1 MDGSQLI
8 TLLKYVAVLLAAIAI
23 GNWFLNEVKK
33 AKLKNEPWYKPY
45 LSIPGIII
53 LAALSL
59 PILLWLFSR

>member
-8 TLLKYVAVLLAAIAI
+8 TLLKYVAVLLAALVI
-23 GNWFLNEVKK
+23 GNWFLKEAKK

-53 LAALSL
+53 LVALSL
-59 PILLWLFSR
+59 PILLWLLSQ